1 MAEKKFLTIHFMDGT
16 KMSVTFPK
24 QVESSHQVAKK
35 VKDALDANL
44 LSIEM
49 GGELFSIPMN
59 SIKYMQMSPAPD
71 KLPDTV
77 IRGATLKIDY

>member
-1 MAEKKFLTIHFMDGT
+1 MAEKRFLTIHFTDGT

-24 QVESSHQVAKK
+24 QVESPHQIVKK
-35 VKDALDANL
+35 VKDALDASQ

-49 GGELFSIPMN
+49 GGELFVIPMN
-59 SIKYMQMSPAPD
+59 SIKYLQMSPAPD